1 MERLFETHLPSHE
14 GFFNSFHEAELS
26 KSCEHARN
34 VWMATGCRSQKN
46 YLLFYVKA
54 DVGLCDVHQEWRGPV
69 KFDYC
74 KKNDSVPIFANDSS
88 KTQQKLRDA

>member
-34 VWMATGCRSQKN
+34 VWMVTGCRSQKN

-54 DVGLCDVHQEWRGPV
+54 DVGLCDVHLEWRGPV
-69 KFDYC
+69 KLDYC